1 MPLCGHLEATDDHRS
16 GREDLNRNRLEQSR
30 FSPSEDGEHKQHRYG
45 ACSADEAPLVWTESC
60 TRHGCELVGT
70 SEESPEGVIPRCCEL
85 RSIRGWELYEHLP
98 IRLHPSI
105 EDPRLASERASQA
118 AWATESML
126 RRLVSRRIDDHL
138 LGIWGNPMAVRT
150 EFTRW
155 SGPCSRSRPI
165 VTDPSV
171 AETLAVL
178 TFGRRSMARAA
189 FIAQSAQ
196 SMERTPHRTS
206 RSPPGRRTGSKSAS
220 SRTAS

>member
-1 MPLCGHLEATDDHRS
+1 MAPAARRGAIGLDGVVHSTWVRV
-16 GREDLNRNRLEQSR
+16 GRNVRRVAR
-30 FSPSEDGEHKQHRYG
+30 G
-45 ACSADEAPLVWTESC
+45 
-60 TRHGCELVGT
+60 RHPT
-70 SEESPEGVIPRCCEL
+70 AREL
-85 RSIRGWELYEHLP
+85 RSIRGWELDEHLP

-105 EDPRLASERASQA
+105 KDPRLASERASQA
-118 AWATESML
+118 TWATESML

-196 SMERTPHRTS
+196 SMERTPIELRGPLPGEEPGPNRHPAGPHPEPALHWESTR
-206 RSPPGRRTGSKSAS
+206 RPPT
-220 SRTAS
+220 TAMPHPT